1 MNWAQKK
8 EKYMEKK
15 INYTGEIKIKPKE
28 EFNIC
33 CVELKVGNLTY
44 NTKETNQI
52 WFLNDK
58 NIYTAKLIFSSKD
71 DIDLVWKYY
80 YIKNKNET
88 KENVIKEYDKIHKT
102 NFYNL
107 IFRKVKK

>member
-1 MNWAQKK
+1 
-8 EKYMEKK
+8 
-15 INYTGEIKIKPKE
+15 
-28 EFNIC
+28 
-33 CVELKVGNLTY
+33 V
-44 NTKETNQI
+44 
-52 WFLNDK
+52 
-58 NIYTAKLIFSSKD
+58 KLIFSSKD

-107 IFRKVKK
+107 ILRKVKK